1 MNEPFKNNYYLK
13 GTPMT
18 VAQGGY
24 FRWQKWTKTAT
35 NQSAVLIAIDPV
47 VGAMVVYQKATGI
60 VEFVPGNTVVSTGLA
75 TTWDQLII
83 NGNAAWVVDAD
94 PDGRSGVVIGI

>member
-1 MNEPFKNNYYLK
+1 
-13 GTPMT
+13 
-18 VAQGGY
+18 
-24 FRWQKWTKTAT
+24 
-35 NQSAVLIAIDPV
+35 
-47 VGAMVVYQKATGI
+47 
-60 VEFVPGNTVVSTGLA
+60 LA